1 MSLSEQYKAG
11 IYSLFVGDAL
21 GVPVEFSSRASLEKE
36 PVTGMRS
43 GGTHRQP
50 AGTWSDDSSM
60 ALCLMASMPER
71 DGIDCDDIMRRFSV
85 WMFGGTYTPYG
96 ECFDCGHTCVQAISR
111 YQHGTPA
118 ELCGGDSLRSN
129 GNGSL
134 MRILPLISYLYPLYD
149 SNLTVSDE
157 AMALIHT
164 ISGLTHRHPIAQSAC
179 GIYLNIAARLL
190 DGTCLPDA
198 ISAGTATA
206 LNWYARQPQFAEHLS
221 VWNRIADPP
230 AWAVAPVE
238 QVNSG
243 GYVADSLEAAL
254 WCLLTAANYRDCV
267 LKAVNL
273 GEDTDTTA
281 AIAGGLAG
289 LSYGM
294 DGIPAEWLSA
304 LARKDM
310 IDKYLPKTAAGV

>member
-1 MSLSEQYKAG
+1 MFLPEQYKSG
-11 IYSLFVGDAL
+11 IYGLFVGDAL
-21 GVPVEFSSRASLEKE
+21 GVPVEFSARANLEKN

-43 GGTHRQP
+43 GGPHRQP
-50 AGTWSDDSSM
+50 TGTWSDDSSM
-60 ALCLMASMPER
+60 ALCLMASMQER
-71 DGIDCDDIMRRFSV
+71 GDIDCDDIMQRFATWV
-85 WMFGGTYTPYG
+85 FDGVYTPYE
-96 ECFDCGHTCVQAISR
+96 ECFDCGHTCIQAISR

-118 ELCGGDSLRSN
+118 ELCGGNSLQSN

-134 MRILPLISYLYPLYD
+134 MRILPLISYLYPLYGSD
-149 SNLTVSDE
+149 LTASDE

-190 DGTCLPDA
+190 DGAILPNA
-198 ISAGTATA
+198 ISTGTAAA
-206 LNWYARQPQFAEHLS
+206 LDWYAKQPQFAEHLAA
-221 VWNRIADPP
+221 WDRIVDPS
-230 AWAVAPVE
+230 AWAAAPVE

-243 GYVADSLEAAL
+243 GYVVDSLEASL
-254 WCLLTAANYRDCV
+254 WCLLNTENYRDCV

-273 GEDTDTTA
+273 GDDTDTTA

-289 LSYGM
+289 LAYGM
-294 DGIPAEWLSA
+294 NDIPTEWITV

-310 IDKYLPKTAAGV
+310 IEQYLP

>member
-1 MSLSEQYKAG
+1 MSQSEQYKAG
-11 IYSLFVGDAL
+11 IYGLFVGDAL
-21 GVPVEFSSRASLEKE
+21 GVPVEFTSRTNLEKE

-43 GGTHRQP
+43 GGTHGQP

-60 ALCLMASMPER
+60 ALCLMASVLDR
-71 DGIDCDDIMRRFSV
+71 DGINYDDIMRRFSA
-85 WMFGGTYTPYG
+85 WMFDGTYTPYG
-96 ECFDCGHTCVQAISR
+96 ECFDCGHACVQAISR

-118 ELCGGDSLRSN
+118 ELCGGNSLRSN

-134 MRILPLISYLYPLYD
+134 MRILPLISYLYPLYGSD
-149 SNLTVSDE
+149 LTTSDE
-157 AMALIHT
+157 AMALVHI

-190 DGTCLPDA
+190 DGACLPDA
-198 ISAGTATA
+198 ISAGTTA
-206 LNWYARQPQFAEHLS
+206 ALDWYAKQPQFAEHLS
-221 VWNRIADPP
+221 VWDRIADPS

-243 GYVADSLEAAL
+243 GYVVDSLEAAL
-254 WCLLTAANYRDCV
+254 WCLLNTENYRDCV

-289 LSYGM
+289 LAYGM
-294 DGIPAEWLSA
+294 DGIPAEWVST

-310 IDKYLPKTAAGV
+310 IDKYLPKTAADV